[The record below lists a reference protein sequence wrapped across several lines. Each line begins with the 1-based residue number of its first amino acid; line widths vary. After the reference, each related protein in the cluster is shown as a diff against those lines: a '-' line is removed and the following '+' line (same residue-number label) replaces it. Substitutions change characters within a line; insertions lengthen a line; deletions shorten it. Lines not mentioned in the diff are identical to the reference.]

1 MHITNYPVLSN
12 SVVKGRANPQPHK
25 PMHYPRRLDPQLH
38 RNQMVEFILTKENP
52 TKIMIVDEETL
63 DNRLTQFGAACAVL
77 PSNAPQQMS
86 YRNRQH

>member
-1 MHITNYPVLSN
+1 
-12 SVVKGRANPQPHK
+12 
-25 PMHYPRRLDPQLH
+25 
-38 RNQMVEFILTKENP
+38 MVEFILTKENP